1 MKPARDEQELA
12 RAFEEPW
19 ALVFKHSTR
28 CPVSTAAYREVV
40 EFRRRH
46 PAAAVYIVH
55 VVEQRALSK
64 AVADRTGVR
73 HESPQA
79 IVLADGAV
87 TWSASHEGVTADA
100 LEAALSEPVS
110 GRR

>member
-1 MKPARDEQELA
+1 MRPVRDAQELA

-28 CPVSTAAYREVV
+28 CPVSTAAHREVV

-46 PAAAVYIVH
+46 PSAAVYVVH
-55 VVEQRALSK
+55 VVEQRDLSK
-64 AVADRTGVR
+64 AVAERTGVR

-79 IVLADGAV
+79 IVLEDGSV
-87 TWSASHEGVTADA
+87 TWSDSHEGVTADA
-100 LEAALSEPVS
+100 LEASLPEPVR
-110 GRR
+110 GGL

>member
-1 MKPARDEQELA
+1 MKPVTDALELA

-28 CPVSTAAYREVV
+28 CPVSTAAHREVA

-46 PAAAVYIVH
+46 PLAAVFVVH
-55 VVEQRALSK
+55 VVEQRDLSR
-64 AVADRTGVR
+64 AAAERTGVR

-79 IVLADGAV
+79 IVLAAGTV
-87 TWSASHEGVTADA
+87 LWSDSHEGVTADA
-100 LEAALSEPVS
+100 LEALLPVPVAL
-110 GRR
+110 

>member
-1 MKPARDEQELA
+1 MKPVRDAQEIA

-28 CPVSTAAYREVV
+28 CPVSTAAHREIV

-46 PAAAVYIVH
+46 PSAAVYVVH
-55 VVEQRALSK
+55 VVEQRDLSK
-64 AVADRTGVR
+64 AVAERTRVR

-79 IVLADGAV
+79 IVLAAGAV
-87 TWSASHEGVTADA
+87 IWSDSHEGVTADA
-100 LEAALSEPVS
+100 LEAALPEPVR
-110 GRR
+110 G

>member
-1 MKPARDEQELA
+1 MRPVRDAQELA

-28 CPVSTAAYREVV
+28 CPVSTAAHREVA

-46 PAAAVYIVH
+46 PEVAVYVVH
-55 VVEQRALSK
+55 VVEQRDLSK
-64 AVADRTGVR
+64 AVAERTGVR

-79 IVLADGAV
+79 FVLADGSVA
-87 TWSASHEGVTADA
+87 WSASHEGVTADA
-100 LEAALSEPVS
+100 LEALLPSPVA
-110 GRR
+110 R

>member
-1 MKPARDEQELA
+1 MKPVRDAQELE

-28 CPVSTAAYREVV
+28 CPVSTAAHREMA

-46 PAAAVYIVH
+46 PGAAVYVVH
-55 VVEQRALSK
+55 VVEQRELSK
-64 AVADRTGVR
+64 ALSERTGIR

-79 IVLADGAV
+79 IVLVAGSV
-87 TWSASHEGVTADA
+87 TWCDSHEGVTAEA
-100 LEAALSEPVS
+100 LEALLPEPVAPI
-110 GRR
+110 